1 MRREDLRDFEAGTND
16 IDNASFVLPDVIRVL
31 IDRPLIAISRQ
42 PCLEDALSSLLRHAS
57 VDVDALRPC
66 CVADAG
72 VTVVAAEEGGAG
84 DVEVAGHVFCRL
96 RDFPELVLGEGAGC
110 AGGVDLI
117 VVFDADVVVQEVV
130 EEVADDGDVGFDLR
144 LKG

>member
-1 MRREDLRDFEAGTND
+1 MRRDDLCDFKAGIND
-16 IDNASFVLPDVIRVL
+16 IDDASFVLPDVIRVL
-31 IDRPLIAISRQ
+31 VDHPLIAISCQ

-57 VDVDALRPC
+57 VDVDALRPS

-72 VTVVAAEEGGAG
+72 VAVVAAEEGGAG
-84 DVEVAGHVFCRL
+84 DVEVARHVFCGL

-110 AGGVDLI
+110 AGGVDLV
-117 VVFDADVVVQEVV
+117 VVFEADVVMEEVV
-130 EEVADDGDVGFDLR
+130 EEVADDGDVGLDLR